1 MNRLSKAKA
10 VAILREQ
17 IKAIP
22 EIKQE
27 PLMAHSSLFQ
37 KWLND
42 TETAISEIFKD
53 NRSPQLR
60 NLQWHLGFDPTD
72 FASKLSSAEA
82 ELESM
87 VTEIERFW
95 DEETIPS
102 GIERRGSPAANELFI
117 IHGRDESARDA
128 LVGFIRQLGLK
139 PVILA
144 DQPSDGMTII
154 EKFERHSEV
163 GFAIALLTPDDVV
176 SSQVGEHPEARARQN
191 VIFEL
196 GFFVGRFG
204 RSSVC
209 ALTKGEP
216 EIPSDYSGV
225 VYIPMESPSDWKL
238 PLMRELKS
246 FGFDVDANQAL

>member
-1 MNRLSKAKA
+1 MNRLPKARA
-10 VAILREQ
+10 MAILREQ
-17 IKAIP
+17 INAIP
-22 EIKQE
+22 EIKRE
-27 PLMAHSSLFQ
+27 PLMANSSLFQ

-60 NLQWHLGFDPTD
+60 NLQWHLASDQTD
-72 FASKLSSAEA
+72 FASKLSHTEA

-87 VTEIERFW
+87 VTEVQRFW
-95 DEETIPS
+95 DEDTRLSKSQGRDRPIT
-102 GIERRGSPAANELFI
+102 NEVFI
-117 IHGRDESARDA
+117 IHGRDESAKDA
-128 LVGFIRQLGLK
+128 LVGFIQQLGLR

-144 DQPSDGMTII
+144 DQPSAGMTII

-176 SSQVGEHPEARARQN
+176 SSQVGGHAGTRARQN

-225 VYIPMESPSDWKL
+225 VYIPIESPSDWKL